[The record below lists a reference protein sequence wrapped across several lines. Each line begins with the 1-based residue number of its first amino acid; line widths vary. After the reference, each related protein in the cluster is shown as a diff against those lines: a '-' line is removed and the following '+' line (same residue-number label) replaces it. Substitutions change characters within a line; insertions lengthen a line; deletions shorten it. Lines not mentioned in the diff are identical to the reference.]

1 MVKSHQLVFAYP
13 GQPQMQFPDVRCAS
27 GESMLI
33 LGQSGK
39 GKTTLLQL
47 LAGLRRPQSGSIK
60 IGGTEITR
68 LSGRALDQFRGKH
81 IGLVFQQSHFIR
93 ALTVEENLLLA
104 QKLAGLPADKTK
116 IVQLLSQLGLP
127 QKLQKKPNQLSVGEQ
142 QRVAIARAILNQPN
156 MILADEP
163 TSALDDHHCEE
174 VAGLLQNQAREAGA
188 ALLIVTHDYRLK
200 KKIPKQ
206 IELV

>member
-13 GQPQMQFPDVRCAS
+13 GQAQMQFPDVQCAS

-33 LGQSGK
+33 LGRSGK

-68 LSGRALDQFRGKH
+68 LSGRLLDQFRGQH
-81 IGLVFQQSHFIR
+81 IGLVFQQSHFLR

-104 QKLAGLPADKTK
+104 QKLAGLPANKAK
-116 IVQLLSQLGLP
+116 IAQLLSQLGLTGKLH
-127 QKLQKKPNQLSVGEQ
+127 QKPSRLSVGEQ

-174 VAGLLQNQAREAGA
+174 VATLLQNQAREAGA

-200 KKIPKQ
+200 EKIPKQ